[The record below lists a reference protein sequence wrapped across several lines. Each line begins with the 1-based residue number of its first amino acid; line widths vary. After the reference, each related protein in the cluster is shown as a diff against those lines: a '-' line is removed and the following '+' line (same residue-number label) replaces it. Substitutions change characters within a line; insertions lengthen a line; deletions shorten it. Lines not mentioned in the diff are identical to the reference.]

1 MKIYKLSVRELLYV
15 RDIYLNVLTCG
26 AGTLRTNLKKSLYVR
41 ALFDY
46 DKSKDPDLPG
56 PGLSFR
62 HGDILHVVG

>member
-1 MKIYKLSVRELLYV
+1 MIGLS
-15 RDIYLNVLTCG
+15 
-26 AGTLRTNLKKSLYVR
+26 GTLKTNLKKSLYVR

-62 HGDILHVVG
+62 HGDILHVVRRFN